1 MKSTRN
7 QGFTLVEMLTVML
20 IIGIL
25 AGIVLNVHGF
35 VNAKAAKAR
44 ADGEIHTIAAACE
57 AYKTDNG
64 SYPRMAKKTEGD
76 TDKTTVPSLK
86 QSNVPLNPMK
96 DGNPTKQPYKDASQY
111 LYSQL
116 SGDWNYNGKRDN
128 ATDPSNPNG
137 AAAMEPTGYMPFKPD
152 QLLRVNA
159 SSVITGLLDP
169 YGNSYGYSTAA
180 ALDEECFQ
188 ANLKGGGPSSRNDTQ
203 NGFNTSFDLWST
215 GGRTTDPGGSGS
227 DANAVWA
234 KWIKNW

>member
-25 AGIVLNVHGF
+25 AAIVLNVHGF

-44 ADGEIHTIAAACE
+44 ADGEIHSIAAACE
-57 AYKTDNG
+57 AYKGDNG
-64 SYPRMAKKTEGD
+64 SYPRLAKKTEGD
-76 TDKTTVPSLK
+76 TGTTTAPNLK
-86 QSNVPLNPMK
+86 QSGVPLNPQQN
-96 DGNPTKQPYKDASQY
+96 GNPTKQNYKDSSQY
-111 LYSQL
+111 LYGQL

-128 ATDPSNPNG
+128 APDPSNPTG
-137 AAAMEPTGYMPFKPD
+137 GSTMEPTGYMPFKPD
-152 QLLRVNA
+152 QLARVSQ
-159 SSVITGLLDP
+159 SSTITALLDP

-188 ANLKGGGPSSRNDTQ
+188 ANLKASGPTSRPSTT
-203 NGFNTSFDLWST
+203 NGFNSTFDLWST
-215 GGRTTDPGGSGS
+215 GGRTTDPSSGA
-227 DANAVWA
+227 DPNTVWA